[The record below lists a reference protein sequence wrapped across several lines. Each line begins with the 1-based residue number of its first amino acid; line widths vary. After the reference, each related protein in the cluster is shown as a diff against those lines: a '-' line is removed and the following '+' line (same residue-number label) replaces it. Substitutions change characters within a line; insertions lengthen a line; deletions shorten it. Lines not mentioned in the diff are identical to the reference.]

1 MLTSSEGAIH
11 LKPTRRIKVFL
22 LVGNHL
28 LCESLARIIQQKAD
42 IDLIKQ
48 STDLS
53 NVALVIAR
61 SECDLIVLDS
71 VSANALTRQ
80 CAGRLRDLNPKVQ
93 LLMVGMEADESAFLK
108 AVRAGVS
115 GYLLNEASAVDVIA
129 AIRAIV
135 RGEAVCPSQL
145 SRALFDTLAGEWE
158 CTPSIR
164 KMGFRLTRR
173 EQELL
178 PMIANGLSNKEI
190 ASRLNLSQQTVKNHI
205 HRMFR
210 KVGANDRL
218 EIIEIAGAE
227 SLCN

>member
-1 MLTSSEGAIH
+1 VLTSNEPAIH
-11 LKPTRRIKVFL
+11 LKPTLRIKVLL

-28 LCESLARIIQQKAD
+28 LCESLAHIIRQKAD
-42 IDLIKQ
+42 IDVMEQ
-48 STDLS
+48 STNLS
-53 NVALVIAR
+53 NMALVMAR
-61 SECDLIVLDS
+61 SECDVILLDS
-71 VSANALTRQ
+71 VSAKALTRQ
-80 CAGRLRDLNPKVQ
+80 CTTRLLDLNPKVRV
-93 LLMVGMEADESAFLK
+93 LMVGMELDESAFLK
-108 AVRAGVS
+108 AVRAGVG

-145 SRALFDTLAGEWE
+145 SRALFDTLAGKLE

-190 ASRLNLSQQTVKNHI
+190 ASRLNISQQTVKNHI

-218 EIIEIAGAE
+218 EVIEIASAE